1 MSYTNGILNHDDSQG
16 LGKIGSRGLPGIGF
30 KLDSNNDYDMQ
41 NKNLVNVKQG
51 TNNNDVVTKQYID
64 SEIAKIPIIDAS
76 KFVAISG
83 DTMTGSLVV
92 PKDNYPV
99 HGDLNKVIRYESQR
113 EIFLSKKEGGQM
125 EANIDI
131 NNNTIF
137 NVKDPT
143 QADHATNKKYVDN
156 QLVKKLDKNVD
167 IDMTNKSITN
177 LKLPSNQKDATNVEF
192 VNKRI
197 TETQK
202 NYLKLDGSTSMSGDL
217 NLNNNKIVNLQT
229 DYRDSKSAANVDF
242 MQEEIKD
249 LRNLVTQKIRESHIN
264 NSGQKRDAFRYL
276 MEDDDESSSEKN
288 INVLGI
294 VDFPNSPHQINKKA
308 YQLQLL
314 FEKSSPNKYQSRLGF
329 NLYKLPV
336 GYYTMVVE
344 WFPPEMNEITV
355 TAQGKTISI
364 SDETTKTFKNYTKTV
379 IHLHRWGS
387 SPPQFLYLDLHGTV
401 SNPSFLTIGNLI
413 VYGVKETISNVD
425 PSIYDTAFVI
435 KNGKMAMETDL
446 DLNNHKIINLD
457 DPLNE
462 GDACNKRSLNIVE
475 TKINNI
481 SYYTKDHIY
490 RTIFGNDFYDL
501 EETSTYNLVNSAS
514 GVVISGLR
522 PNFIL
527 GTNRLINFYSPKYGL
542 QLNIKTHIQTVDIF
556 NHNTSFTFFMSFLH
570 DTTKTCNIS
579 WSNTVNFHVKF
590 HPRYQITDNKL
601 IIDARSKIYQKTF
614 TTDFQNKQIFVWICY
629 NGSNNLHKFSLSNYS
644 SHVQETFAAPVNF
657 QSRQLEIDYNGYV
670 KKVGLIDKFIDIGS
684 LEFHKILLEE
694 KRNGSYLE

>member
-1 MSYTNGILNHDDSQG
+1 
-16 LGKIGSRGLPGIGF
+16 
-30 KLDSNNDYDMQ
+30 
-41 NKNLVNVKQG
+41 
-51 TNNNDVVTKQYID
+51 
-64 SEIAKIPIIDAS
+64 
-76 KFVAISG
+76 
-83 DTMTGSLVV
+83 
-92 PKDNYPV
+92 
-99 HGDLNKVIRYESQR
+99 
-113 EIFLSKKEGGQM
+113 
-125 EANIDI
+125 
-131 NNNTIF
+131 
-137 NVKDPT
+137 
-143 QADHATNKKYVDN
+143 
-156 QLVKKLDKNVD
+156 
-167 IDMTNKSITN
+167 
-177 LKLPSNQKDATNVEF
+177 
-192 VNKRI
+192 
-197 TETQK
+197 
-202 NYLKLDGSTSMSGDL
+202 
-217 NLNNNKIVNLQT
+217 
-229 DYRDSKSAANVDF
+229 
-242 MQEEIKD
+242 
-249 LRNLVTQKIRESHIN
+249 
-264 NSGQKRDAFRYL
+264 
-276 MEDDDESSSEKN
+276 
-288 INVLGI
+288 
-294 VDFPNSPHQINKKA
+294 
-308 YQLQLL
+308 
-314 FEKSSPNKYQSRLGF
+314 
-329 NLYKLPV
+329 
-336 GYYTMVVE
+336 MVVE

-364 SDETTKTFKNYTKTV
+364 SDETTKTFENYTKTV
-379 IHLHRWGS
+379 IHFHRWGS

-401 SNPSFLTIGNLI
+401 SKQSFLTIGHLI
-413 VYGVKETISNVD
+413 VYGVKETLSNVD
-425 PSIYDTAFVI
+425 PSVYDTAFVI

-501 EETSTYNLVNSAS
+501 EETSTYNLVNGAS

-542 QLNIKTHIQTVDIF
+542 QLNIKTHIRTVDIF
-556 NHNTSFTFFMSFLH
+556 DHNTSFTFFMSFLH

-590 HPRYQITDNKL
+590 HPRYQITDKKL

-657 QSRQLEIDYNGYV
+657 QSRQLEIDYDGYV
-670 KKVGLIDKFIDIGS
+670 KKVGLINKFIDIGS